1 MSTPQ
6 PIEQREMAI
15 IEDLLNWEEE
25 EHDIL
30 PMTPE
35 QIVALEAAGY
45 IVDLRNGE
53 VFRDPDAPRRAP
65 RTIRSN

>member
-1 MSTPQ
+1 MSTPKH
-6 PIEQREMAI
+6 IEQREMAI

-35 QIVALEAAGY
+35 QIAALEAAGY
-45 IVDLRNGE
+45 IVVLTAGE
-53 VFRDPDAPRRAP
+53 IFRDPDAPPRAP
-65 RTIRSN
+65 RTIRTN